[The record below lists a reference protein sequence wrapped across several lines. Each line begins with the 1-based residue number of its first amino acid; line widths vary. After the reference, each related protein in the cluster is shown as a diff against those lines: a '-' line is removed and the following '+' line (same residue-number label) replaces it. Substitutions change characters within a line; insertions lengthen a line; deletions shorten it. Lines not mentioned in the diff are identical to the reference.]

1 MDIKGNFSCN
11 FSAKITG
18 KIIIKEGG
26 NMEINE
32 IYKCEVC
39 GNVVEA
45 VQFATGE
52 ISCCGKE
59 MVKLIPNTKDAATEK
74 HVPVVEEKE
83 GGYLV
88 KIGSVAHP
96 MLEEHFIEFIEV
108 IYDNN
113 KIMRAYLRPGVKPEA
128 WFPKADGN
136 IIEAR
141 EYCNLHGLWSNKK

>member
-1 MDIKGNFSCN
+1 
-11 FSAKITG
+11 
-18 KIIIKEGG
+18 
-26 NMEINE
+26 MEINE

-45 VQFATGE
+45 VQFATG
-52 ISCCGKE
+52 SVYCCGKE
-59 MVKLIPNTKDAATEK
+59 MVKLIANTKESATEK
-74 HVPVVEEKE
+74 HIPVVEEKD

-88 KIGSVAHP
+88 KVGSVEHP

-113 KIMRAYLRPGVKPEA
+113 KIMRAHLKPGVKPEA
-128 WFPKADGN
+128 WFPKSDGN